1 MNFVFRIQT
10 KTGGIVG
17 NVVIQGRDQYEAE
30 NKLRK
35 RYPECT
41 ILNCSVR

>member
-10 KTGGIVG
+10 KIGG
-17 NVVIQGRDQYEAE
+17 NVVIQDRDQYEAE

-41 ILNCSVR
+41 ILNYSVR